1 VTVRAVRAVR
11 AVPGDPGAAAES
23 GHGDVNGALIDA
35 LKTAFVR
42 HADPAQAGPMQAY
55 MKSALPFHG
64 IKTPLRRQLQAASVA
79 THPCTDV
86 ASLAATMRRLWQT
99 AGQREVRYAA
109 LELARVGPHRSLI
122 DLSLMPVY
130 EWLIVDGAWWDYDD
144 DISGH
149 ALPALWR
156 LDPPRVKA
164 RLRRWAQG
172 SDLWLRRAAMLA
184 QRSLKHDADAALFY
198 DCIRPSL
205 GHEGLAREFFI
216 RKGMGWALRERA
228 RWAPDEV
235 QAFCEAHAAQLSPL
249 TLREALRGLRR
260 RAADG

>member
-1 VTVRAVRAVR
+1 VTVRAVPRH
-11 AVPGDPGAAAES
+11 PGAGAES
-23 GHGDVNGALIDA
+23 PRGAVNSGLINALQA
-35 LKTAFVR
+35 AFVQ

-64 IKTPLRRQLQAASVA
+64 IKTPLRRRLQADAVA
-79 THPCTDV
+79 AHPCSDV

-99 AGQREVRYAA
+99 AGHREERYAA
-109 LELARVGPHRSLI
+109 LELARVGAHRTLV

-164 RLRRWAQG
+164 CLRRWAQG

-184 QRSLKHDADAALFY
+184 QRSLKRDADVDLFY

-235 QAFCEAHAAQLSPL
+235 QAFCEAHAAQLSAL
-249 TLREALRGLRR
+249 TVREALRGLRR
-260 RAADG
+260 RAADA